1 MNEVS
6 MTPAS
11 SLKIAPAA
19 SSKGSVEV
27 ATEKTGKESP
37 PASVN
42 NNQEVAKAD
51 KTPPKEVPEVNVEQA
66 VASINDYVQSVQ
78 RDLQFTVDEEL
89 DRTIVK
95 VVDSRSGELI
105 RQIPEEAFLELAR
118 KLNDG
123 GDLQLIDAMG

>member
-11 SLKIAPAA
+11 SPKIAPAA

-27 ATEKTGKESP
+27 ATETSGKESP
-37 PASVN
+37 LTSIDNSKEAARV
-42 NNQEVAKAD
+42 EE
-51 KTPPKEVPEVNVEQA
+51 TPPKEVPEVNVEQA

-89 DRTIVK
+89 DKTIVK